1 MPQNRRVTIKLNPG
15 GKVEIASQSK
25 LKITIM
31 WDQPQRRR
39 RSRRGRHTMRK
50 DDQRQ
55 TNKPQSQQQ
64 AQDNQHSEK
73 RPQVVD
79 QSSRNQPQPQ
89 QPLFE
94 TQQQI
99 PHRYTPS
106 VEGPKQRDFDEAARQ
121 RTQYRERLQRI
132 VSHIDSIENKPK
144 MSKYIPAQYQR
155 EVPNRSQDK
164 DCRQQKLQNP
174 AEQSFE
180 GRSLPQERAQQQLPR
195 DQLQPPQP
203 QIKSQNQPQSRQK
216 QHKQPVEKRV
226 GEAVQGLSQQGFR
239 SQQLM
244 EVPQGRSKSGQPLQQ
259 LSHAH
264 PEPQRPQYIRKAS
277 PKSQASSQPSQPPQ
291 VQSLKETVYHKD
303 AILPKSVRER
313 FSLVDSQ
320 TLDALFQP
328 EPVES
333 LDSFGAQASSPQ
345 QPQVQPQEQQAKQKQ
360 SSQDDSY
367 PRKFAGYGPGQ
378 PPSEPGTDY
387 EQLSFDG
394 SRSPSIVSL
403 SSDGDEGIV
412 VIGKWK
418 ATEGDGSFW

>member
-1 MPQNRRVTIKLNPG
+1 MQTDG
-15 GKVEIASQSK
+15 
-25 LKITIM
+25 
-31 WDQPQRRR
+31 
-39 RSRRGRHTMRK
+39 
-50 DDQRQ
+50 QRQ

-64 AQDNQHSEK
+64 AQDNQNSEK
-73 RPQVVD
+73 PPQVVD
-79 QSSRNQPQPQ
+79 QPSRNQLQPQ

-94 TQQQI
+94 TQKQVPNRYI
-99 PHRYTPS
+99 PS
-106 VEGPKQRDFDEAARQ
+106 AEGPKQRDFDEAARQ

-144 MSKYIPAQYQR
+144 MSNYIPAQYQR
-155 EVPNRSQDK
+155 EDPKRGQDK
-164 DCRQQKLQNP
+164 ECRQQKLQNL
-174 AEQSFE
+174 AERSSE
-180 GRSLPQERAQQQLPR
+180 GQSLPPERAQQQLPR

-203 QIKSQNQPQSRQK
+203 QILSQNQPQSRQK
-216 QHKQPVEKRV
+216 QHKQPVEKRF
-226 GEAVQGLSQQGFR
+226 GQAVRGLSQQRFR
-239 SQQLM
+239 TQQLM
-244 EVPQGRSKSGQPLQQ
+244 DVPQGRSKSGQPLQQ

-277 PKSQASSQPSQPPQ
+277 VKSQALFQPPQPPQ
-291 VQSLKETVYHKD
+291 VQSLKETIYRKD

-313 FSLVDSQ
+313 SSLIDSQ
-320 TLDALFQP
+320 TLEALFRP

-333 LDSFGAQASSPQ
+333 LDSFGAQANSLQ
-345 QPQVQPQEQQAKQKQ
+345 QPQVQHQEQQAKQQ
-360 SSQDDSY
+360 LSSQDDSY
-367 PRKFAGYGPGQ
+367 PWKFVRYGPGQ

-403 SSDGDEGIV
+403 SSDGDEDIV